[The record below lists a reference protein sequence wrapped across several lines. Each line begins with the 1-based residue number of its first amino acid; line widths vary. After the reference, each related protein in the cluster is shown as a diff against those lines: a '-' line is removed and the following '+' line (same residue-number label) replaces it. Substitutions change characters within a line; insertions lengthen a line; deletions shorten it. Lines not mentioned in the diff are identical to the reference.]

1 MHMMEDDDD
10 DSSFECD
17 ADMAP
22 LIKRPLD
29 DIEQNLTKDGVKRKC
44 TPRLVVCHAFL
55 LLMALAL
62 IFTGLLFLPWSV
74 ESMYGYVIHHVFV
87 LDPNSRF
94 FPEWQQPSL
103 PIYQSVYFFDIQNPD
118 DLIKGQRPKVVEKGP
133 YVYRMELARDN
144 VTFHDNDTVSFL
156 LRYRYYFEEDRSV
169 GPETDTVTAINSPL
183 LTTAHIMKN
192 YQFLVRTAIR
202 GLLYELDER
211 VIVTRTISEMMWGYY
226 EPLLVVAKQ
235 FQTVPP
241 AFESGRFGYFVGF
254 NTTYVGQ
261 FNVFTGK
268 ENGSLI
274 NHIERVDGK
283 KSLPFWW
290 SDEANE
296 IAESTD
302 GSLYHPNVEKTDTL
316 QLYQP
321 PLCRSVSYDFV
332 KDSSYEGIPLL
343 KFSLSPFTYM
353 NATAFPPNEGFCSGQ
368 RELCGPSGV
377 MRQDP
382 CHFGSPVAISNP
394 HFLGGQQTLF
404 DDVDGLSPN
413 SSLHDSYMEVEPKT
427 GIPFVMKFRVQI
439 NMFVKPVGGIRETE
453 EIREMYLPLL
463 WIEQSV
469 EANDQIVAEFKLGF
483 VEVWNIIVGVEWL
496 LFSIGIII
504 ILLLLVKTA
513 RVALKSGDVE
523 KDVEDFNGNGKSR
536 KSQDAKITSATQ
548 REKSCVKA

>member
-1 MHMMEDDDD
+1 M
-10 DSSFECD
+10 
-17 ADMAP
+17 
-22 LIKRPLD
+22 
-29 DIEQNLTKDGVKRKC
+29 
-44 TPRLVVCHAFL
+44 
-55 LLMALAL
+55 
-62 IFTGLLFLPWSV
+62 
-74 ESMYGYVIHHVFV
+74 
-87 LDPNSRF
+87 
-94 FPEWQQPSL
+94 
-103 PIYQSVYFFDIQNPD
+103 
-118 DLIKGQRPKVVEKGP
+118 
-133 YVYRMELARDN
+133 
-144 VTFHDNDTVSFL
+144 
-156 LRYRYYFEEDRSV
+156 
-169 GPETDTVTAINSPL
+169 
-183 LTTAHIMKN
+183 
-192 YQFLVRTAIR
+192 
-202 GLLYELDER
+202 
-211 VIVTRTISEMMWGYY
+211 
-226 EPLLVVAKQ
+226 
-235 FQTVPP
+235 
-241 AFESGRFGYFVGF
+241 
-254 NTTYVGQ
+254 
-261 FNVFTGK
+261 
-268 ENGSLI
+268 
-274 NHIERVDGK
+274 
-283 KSLPFWW
+283 
-290 SDEANE
+290 
-296 IAESTD
+296 
-302 GSLYHPNVEKTDTL
+302 
-316 QLYQP
+316 YQP

-343 KFSLSPFTYM
+343 KFSLSPSTYM